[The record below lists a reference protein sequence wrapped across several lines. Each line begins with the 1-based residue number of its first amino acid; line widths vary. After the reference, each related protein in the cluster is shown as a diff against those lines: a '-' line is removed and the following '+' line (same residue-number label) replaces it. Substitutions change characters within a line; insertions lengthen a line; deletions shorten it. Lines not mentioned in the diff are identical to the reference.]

1 MEKLVIKICT
11 ILENYLKL
19 LYKKNKSKNID
30 IKILMVL
37 DLYGRFYKFK
47 KPLLL
52 MFWYNSIQI
61 HRISIKNN
69 FPHGGCR
76 LKKKTR

>member
-52 MFWYNSIQI
+52 MF
-61 HRISIKNN
+61 
-69 FPHGGCR
+69 
-76 LKKKTR
+76 